1 VRLNM
6 LVHLKGF
13 GKGPWQSFRKA
24 TPEDIATQ
32 SRWVQLGWPIHR
44 SCGALCPKNCC
55 CSYCLRNCGLD
66 DTRVAI
72 LRRRANPGK
81 ASKELGATMSA
92 LKDFRSYCDDTRRSV
107 EQRFNMDTGTRIEIE
122 SRLHAE
128 RAWVQ
133 KDRSKLF
140 AGRHEIEKRK
150 NELVCFI
157 ERIGAPSTHELNMD
171 KLDADHRCALR
182 HCFECLAPVA
192 VTDPSTGTVVIGR
205 IDHTIRSTR
214 LGPGSE
220 PDWVCIKGT
229 WYRDKEVRLERMSE
243 VKPV

>member
-1 VRLNM
+1 
-6 LVHLKGF
+6 
-13 GKGPWQSFRKA
+13 
-24 TPEDIATQ
+24 
-32 SRWVQLGWPIHR
+32 
-44 SCGALCPKNCC
+44 
-55 CSYCLRNCGLD
+55 
-66 DTRVAI
+66 
-72 LRRRANPGK
+72 
-81 ASKELGATMSA
+81 MSA

-205 IDHTIRSTR
+205 IDNTIRSTR
-214 LGPGSE
+214 LGLESE

-229 WYRDKEVRLERMSE
+229 WYRDKEVRTERTKDVDDYQSSELEFGCGTGSLMDLTDCE
-243 VKPV
+243 VSDAEIDNGKLPLHRSNILHVPSVPTVSLFADGNGHERREEEEEEVGLNNNI